1 MHILHLK
8 RRNQAEQES
17 KTMSVLTAELE
28 PSPHASHP
36 MSKGLRGAYHAY
48 WLLYIA
54 FVVAPIVAGL
64 DKFADF
70 LVDWEQ
76 YLTPPVAHMLPV
88 APHTFMQ
95 GVGVIEIIAG
105 LLVAFRP
112 AIGGYVVAFWLWGI
126 IANLLLGAGYYD
138 IALRDLGLSLAALAL
153 ARLSVMFARS

>member
-1 MHILHLK
+1 
-8 RRNQAEQES
+8 
-17 KTMSVLTAELE
+17 MSVLTAELE
-28 PSPHASHP
+28 PSPQAGRS

-48 WLLYIA
+48 WLLYVA
-54 FVVAPIVAGL
+54 FVIAPIVAGL

-88 APHTFMQ
+88 APHVFMK
-95 GVGVIEIIAG
+95 GIGVIEIIAG

-112 AIGGYVVAFWLWGI
+112 AIGGYVVAIWLWGI
-126 IANLLLGAGYYD
+126 IVNLLLGAGYYD

-153 ARLSVMFARS
+153 ARLSIMFGRS

>member
-1 MHILHLK
+1 
-8 RRNQAEQES
+8 
-17 KTMSVLTAELE
+17 MSVLTAELE
-28 PSPHASHP
+28 PAPYAGQR

-54 FVVAPIVAGL
+54 FVMAPIVAGL

-95 GVGVIEIIAG
+95 GVGVVEIIAG

-112 AIGGYVVAFWLWGI
+112 AIGGYVVAVWLWGI
-126 IANLLLGAGYYD
+126 IVNLLLGAGYYD
-138 IALRDLGLSLAALAL
+138 IALRDFGLSLAALAL
-153 ARLSVMFARS
+153 ARLSVMFGRS